1 MTVSH
6 ATTAETIPALLATI
20 QELQALQQPLI
31 DALRSIHSDMDRAHK
46 GGDEWAMEW
55 MAQVWNEL
63 PLAVRAAG
71 GDQEA
76 AQELADQNRDAARST

>member
-20 QELQALQQPLI
+20 KDLQALQKPLV
-31 DALRSIHSDMDRAHK
+31 DALRSIHEDMDRAHR
-46 GGDEWAMEW
+46 GGDEWATDW

-63 PLAVRAAG
+63 PLAVRAAS
-71 GDQEA
+71 GDQDA
-76 AQELADQNRDAARST
+76 AQELANQNRTAASA